1 MNLSKNPVNLSNFIE
16 FYGNSIFSNEAPGF
30 DIIPKSPESARTA
43 NAGKCAFRDSPER
56 PPDPCG
62 QHPFRRLKNRR
73 LTGGLSSVP
82 YRREM
87 RVTANAG
94 KCVCEGGGAGNGTR
108 PARLRNIS
116 PQAGAKRFLRYLN
129 TLSHSP
135 RTALKL
141 RWAATQSLRPISLTL
156 LRSIRNGRTFAGG
169 V

>member
-1 MNLSKNPVNLSNFIE
+1 MNLSNFIE

-30 DIIPKSPESARTA
+30 AIIPESPESARTA
-43 NAGKCAFRDSPER
+43 NAGKCAFRASPER
-56 PPDPCG
+56 RIDPCG
-62 QHPFRRLKNRR
+62 QRPFRHLKKNRP
-73 LTGGLSSVP
+73 TGGLSSIP

-87 RVTANAG
+87 RATANAG
-94 KCVCEGGGAGNGTR
+94 KCVCEGGGAANGIR

-116 PQAGAKRFLRYLN
+116 PQAGAKRFLPYLN

-141 RWAATQSLRPISLTL
+141 RWAATQSLRPISLTF